1 MSESRDG
8 IEHLRHSD
16 LFCALGDR
24 ELQQIAE
31 KLKVRIYP
39 AGAIVVREGAR
50 TDEVFIVKRGRV
62 DVKKKEQT
70 LGIDLTI
77 ATLRDGASFGE
88 MALLTGRPRTA
99 TVVAAEETEV
109 YVLERKD
116 FEELLEKHPALAASL
131 TRILAERLEE
141 ANQRRGLDV
150 VSLSRLEI
158 DIRVLTSIPEQVI
171 ARHRVLPLALTG
183 STLTLAM
190 VNPADLLALDAVRK
204 FSGGRAIEPV
214 LMTQDDFSA
223 FMRGRYPV
231 LKRQASHATS
241 EVIAPLDAADFER
254 EILEDLQFVDDRPE
268 GIAITDLE
276 KEAGGAPIVRLAN
289 SIIALALKKGASDI
303 HLEPGEK
310 GLRVRYRIDGILNE
324 ERVLP
329 RKVQLPLAS
338 RFKIISGLDI
348 TERRMPQDGRITVR
362 LEDRTVDFRV
372 STVPA
377 KYGEKMVLR
386 ILNRDATLLGLD
398 QLVTDPPTRAL
409 VRDIVRKPHGIIFV
423 TGPTGSGKTTTL
435 YSALAELNRAEV
447 NILTVEDPIEYDLAG
462 INQIQ
467 VHTDIGLD
475 FSRILRAFL
484 RQDPDIILVGETRDR
499 ETARIAVEAALTGH
513 LVLTTLHTNDAAS
526 AFTRLIEM
534 DVEPFLIASSTI
546 GVIAQRLVRKICPL
560 CREEYTPEENTA
572 SYLGFDGGTV
582 LSRGRG
588 CPACS
593 GSGYAGRVGVF
604 EVLSMT
610 DEVRRAV
617 TQGRTSQE
625 TGKRAVAQGMK
636 TLMDYARTLLLG
648 GVTTV
653 EEVLRTV
660 AVDG

>member
-8 IEHLRHSD
+8 IEHLRRSD
-16 LFCALGDR
+16 LFSALGDR

-31 KLKVRIYP
+31 RLKVRIYP

-70 LGIDLTI
+70 LGIDLTL

-109 YVLERKD
+109 YVLE
-116 FEELLEKHPALAASL
+116 KHPALATSL

-171 ARHRVLPLALTG
+171 ARHRVLPLSLTG
-183 STLTLAM
+183 STLVLAM

-214 LMTQDDFSA
+214 LVTQDDFST
-223 FMRGRYPV
+223 FMRSRYPV
-231 LKRQASHATS
+231 LKRQTTRAAS
-241 EVIAPLDAADFER
+241 EVIAPPDAADFER

-348 TERRMPQDGRITVR
+348 TERRVPQDGRITVR

-409 VRDIVRKPHGIIFV
+409 VREMVRKPHGIIFV

-435 YSALAELNRAEV
+435 YSALAELNRTEV

-467 VHTDIGLD
+467 VHADIGLD
-475 FSRILRAFL
+475 FSRVLRAFL

-526 AFTRLIEM
+526 AFTRLVEM

-560 CREEYTPEENTA
+560 CREEYAPEEETT
-572 SYLGFDGGTV
+572 SYLGFGSATL

-604 EVLSMT
+604 EVLSVT

-617 TQGRTSQE
+617 TQGRTAQE
-625 TGKRAVAQGMK
+625 TGKRATAQGMK

-648 GVTTV
+648 GITTV

-660 AVDG
+660 AADG

>member
-8 IEHLRHSD
+8 IEHLRRSD
-16 LFCALGDR
+16 LFSALGDR

-31 KLKVRIYP
+31 RLKVRIYP

-70 LGIDLTI
+70 LGIDLTL

-109 YVLERKD
+109 YVLEKKD
-116 FEELLEKHPALAASL
+116 FEEVLEKHPALATSL

-141 ANQRRGLDV
+141 ANQRRGLEV

-171 ARHRVLPLALTG
+171 ARHRVLPLSLTG
-183 STLTLAM
+183 STLVLAM

-214 LMTQDDFSA
+214 LVTQDDFST
-223 FMRGRYPV
+223 FMRSRYPV
-231 LKRQASHATS
+231 LKRQTTRAAS
-241 EVIAPLDAADFER
+241 EVVAPLDAADVER

-348 TERRMPQDGRITVR
+348 TERRVPQDGRITVR

-409 VRDIVRKPHGIIFV
+409 VREMVRKPHGIIFV

-435 YSALAELNRAEV
+435 YSALAELNRTEV

-467 VHTDIGLD
+467 VHADIGLD
-475 FSRILRAFL
+475 FSRVLRAFL
-484 RQDPDIILVGETRDR
+484 RQDPDIILVGETRER

-526 AFTRLIEM
+526 AFTRLVEM

-560 CREEYTPEENTA
+560 CREEYAPEEETT
-572 SYLGFDGGTV
+572 SYLGFDSGTL

-604 EVLSMT
+604 EVLSVT

-617 TQGRTSQE
+617 TQGRTAQE
-625 TGKRAVAQGMK
+625 TGKRATAQGMK

-648 GVTTV
+648 GITTV

-660 AVDG
+660 AADG

>member
-1 MSESRDG
+1 MSDSRDG

-16 LFCALGDR
+16 LFSALGDR

-31 KLKVRIYP
+31 KLKARLYP
-39 AGAIVVREGAR
+39 VGAIVVREGAR
-50 TDEVFIVKRGRV
+50 TDEVFIIKRGRV
-62 DVKKKEQT
+62 DIKKREQT

-109 YVLERKD
+109 YVLEKED
-116 FEELLEKHPALAASL
+116 FEEVLEKHPALAAGL

-150 VSLSRLEI
+150 VSLSRLDI
-158 DIRVLTSIPEQVI
+158 DTRVLTSIPEQVI
-171 ARHRVLPLALTG
+171 ARHRVIPLSLTG
-183 STLTLAM
+183 STLVLAM

-204 FSGGRAIEPV
+204 FAGGMAIEPV
-214 LMTQDDFSA
+214 FVTQDDFSA
-223 FMRGRYPV
+223 FMRSRYPV
-231 LKRQASHATS
+231 LKRQTTRATS
-241 EVIAPLDAADFER
+241 EVVAPLDAADVER

-348 TERRMPQDGRITVR
+348 TERRVPQDGRITVR

-409 VRDIVRKPHGIIFV
+409 VREMVRKPHGIIFV

-435 YSALAELNRAEV
+435 YSALAELNKVEV

-467 VHTDIGLD
+467 VHADIGLD

-526 AFTRLIEM
+526 AFTRLVEM

-560 CREEYTPEENTA
+560 CREEYTPEEDTA
-572 SYLGFDGGTV
+572 AYLRLDSGTV

-604 EVLSMT
+604 EVLSVT

-625 TGKRAVAQGMK
+625 IGRRAVAQGMK

>member
-1 MSESRDG
+1 MSENRDG
-8 IEHLRHSD
+8 IEHLRRSD

-39 AGAIVVREGAR
+39 VGAIVVREGAR

-70 LGIDLTI
+70 LGIDLTL

-99 TVVAAEETEV
+99 TVVAAEEAEV
-109 YVLERKD
+109 YVLEKKD
-116 FEELLEKHPALAASL
+116 FEEVLEKHPALAASL

-150 VSLSRLEI
+150 VSLPRLDI

-171 ARHRVLPLALTG
+171 ARHRVLPLSLTG
-183 STLTLAM
+183 STLALAM

-204 FSGGRAIEPV
+204 FAGGRAIEPV
-214 LMTQDDFSA
+214 FVTQDDFSA
-223 FMRGRYPV
+223 FMRSRYPV
-231 LKRQASHATS
+231 LKRQTTRATS
-241 EVIAPLDAADFER
+241 EVVAPLDAADFER
-254 EILEDLQFVDDRPE
+254 EILEDFQFVDDRPE

-409 VRDIVRKPHGIIFV
+409 VRDMVRKPHGIIFV

-467 VHTDIGLD
+467 VHADIGLD
-475 FSRILRAFL
+475 FSRVLRAFL

-534 DVEPFLIASSTI
+534 GVEPFLIASSTI

-560 CREEYTPEENTA
+560 CREEYTPEEDTTA
-572 SYLGFDGGTV
+572 YLGFDSGTV

-588 CPACS
+588 CPGCS

-604 EVLSMT
+604 EVLSVT

-660 AVDG
+660 AADG